1 MPGGKKKNIPNNQV
15 LATTKL
21 NEQNRQQKNTK
32 KIKENYS
39 IPKKIKENYS
49 IPIVYSSEQQRLSP
63 TRIKTQL
70 SMYFNSNYP

>member
-1 MPGGKKKNIPNNQV
+1 MSAGKKKNIPNNQV

-21 NEQNRQQKNTK
+21 NEQNRQQKNT
-32 KIKENYS
+32 
-39 IPKKIKENYS
+39 KKIKENYS

-70 SMYFNSNYP
+70 SMYFNSNYPEKRQ